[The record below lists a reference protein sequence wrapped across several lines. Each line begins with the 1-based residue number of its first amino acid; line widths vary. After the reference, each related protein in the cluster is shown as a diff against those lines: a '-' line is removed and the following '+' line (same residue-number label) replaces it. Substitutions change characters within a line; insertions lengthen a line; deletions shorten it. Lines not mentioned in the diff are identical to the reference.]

1 MCPCCCYWDRPGQ
14 LTKLQILASVAFPG
28 HVSFPPANGLLHD
41 RALNSMPGPQ
51 VAEHWD
57 HSPQS
62 SHSVTG
68 SVNSKHFCSMLPLAS
83 KNTWAFGQRA
93 ILSLCGVSNTWVGVI
108 STRPS
113 SHSEAV
119 PASWCAGWP
128 ASPLVPLT
136 FDFWGTEGF
145 NWLWV
150 RYDLIS
156 EDHLL
161 LSHIHLIQF
170 PWDRC
175 LSVAQLNKGS
185 LDEFDFLYIHSIRS
199 SRSILSHKLRLYG

>member
-14 LTKLQILASVAFPG
+14 LTKLQTLASVAFPG

-41 RALNSMPGPQ
+41 RALNLMPGPQ

-108 STRPS
+108 ATRPS

-119 PASWCAGWP
+119 PTSWCAGWP

-136 FDFWGTEGF
+136 FDFWETEP
-145 NWLWV
+145 
-150 RYDLIS
+150 
-156 EDHLL
+156 
-161 LSHIHLIQF
+161 IQ
-170 PWDRC
+170 
-175 LSVAQLNKGS
+175 LVA
-185 LDEFDFLYIHSIRS
+185 Y
-199 SRSILSHKLRLYG
+199 LRLWLRYVWFHIRRSPVVVSHSSDSISMGQVSVGCPVEQRESGRVRFFVHPLHSLQSLHSFS